1 MLTETHIKHVWRL
14 FWCRLFWV
22 TTGLGRSKIRAATRL
37 EDAVKFRALTTL
49 LALALACPML
59 AFATQLHLQVFTSPP
74 EGIAVNSALVYGD
87 KDAVLID
94 AQFRLSDAHRLVA
107 MILESKRNL
116 TTVYLTHPHPDH
128 YFGLVVLRQAFP
140 NAKFVALPRVVEGIK
155 ASWEGRVKAWKPQY
169 GDNIPS
175 NPIIPDALDSST
187 LTLEGETLQIYGP
200 LQGDSAGDNSFVWIP
215 SLKAVVGGDTLFSG
229 AHFVFAPMPATQK
242 KDWMNT
248 IDQIAALKPEIVIP
262 GHQIA
267 DAPNDS
273 SVLTFMKK
281 YMQDSDAAQASSKT
295 ADEFRSKMNSLYP
308 NLGIDGLLNISAQA
322 AFPAKPAAPS
332 H

>member
-1 MLTETHIKHVWRL
+1 M
-14 FWCRLFWV
+14 
-22 TTGLGRSKIRAATRL
+22 
-37 EDAVKFRALTTL
+37 KFRTFLAVLGLVIASPT
-49 LALALACPML
+49 LAL
-59 AFATQLHLQVFTSPP
+59 ATQLHLQVFTSPP
-74 EGIAVNSALVYGD
+74 EGIAVNSTLVYGE
-87 KDAVLID
+87 KDAILID

-116 TTVYLTHPHPDH
+116 TTVYVTHPHPDH
-128 YFGLVVLRQAFP
+128 YFGLVVIRQAFP
-140 NAKFVALPRVVEGIK
+140 NARFVALPRVVEGIK

-175 NPIIPDALDSST
+175 NPIIPDVLDRNT

-229 AHFVFAPMPATQK
+229 THFVFAPMTATQK

-248 IDQIAALKPEIVIP
+248 IDQIAELRPETVIP

-267 DAPNDS
+267 GAPNDA

-281 YMQDSDAAQASSKT
+281 YMQDSNAAQASSRT
-295 ADEFRSKMNSLYP
+295 ADEFKSKMKSLYP
-308 NLGIDGLLNISAQA
+308 NLEIDGLLNISAQA
-322 AFPAKPAAPS
+322 AFPAKATTPS
-332 H
+332 N